1 MYFVKASALVFE
13 LTILCQHQILRNKK
27 NKYREV
33 IQIRAVLW
41 VKKSAGYGLLSES
54 DK

>member
-1 MYFVKASALVFE
+1 MPASN
-13 LTILCQHQILRNKK
+13 TKK
-27 NKYREV
+27 YEKKYREV
-33 IQIRAVLW
+33 IQIRAELG